1 MAYTVHGILQA
12 RILEWAAFP
21 CSRGSFQPRDQTQ
34 VSCIAGEFFYH
45 LSQQGKPKIT
55 GVGSLSL
62 LQLIFLTQESI
73 RGLLHRRRILYQLS
87 YWGSPKHKFIPD
99 NFLAQSGFLQRGV
112 AGEWRDCMVRLTR
125 RCCTGR
131 WGRGCQQ
138 QHLLPPSGQARPAVT
153 AGQALIYSGITH
165 IYADRQ
171 PHGKEHMPDFCIT
184 SSLSKLRSVNYDKDS
199 LACSRQ
205 WKKHSV
211 LYATRQEPHSSK

>member
-21 CSRGSFQPRDQTQ
+21 FSRGSFQPRDQTQ
-34 VSCIAGEFFYH
+34 VSRIAGEFFYH

-138 QHLLPPSGQARPAVT
+138 QHLLPPSGQARPGQQRRLGKLSST
-153 AGQALIYSGITH
+153 AASHTYMQTVSPTGRSTCL
-165 IYADRQ
+165 
-171 PHGKEHMPDFCIT
+171 T
-184 SSLSKLRSVNYDKDS
+184 SASRPLSRS
-199 LACSRQ
+199 
-205 WKKHSV
+205 
-211 LYATRQEPHSSK
+211 

>member
-1 MAYTVHGILQA
+1 MEGLHG
-12 RILEWAAFP
+12 ETH
-21 CSRGSFQPRDQTQ
+21 TQ
-34 VSCIAGEFFYH
+34 M
-45 LSQQGKPKIT
+45 
-55 GVGSLSL
+55 
-62 LQLIFLTQESI
+62 
-73 RGLLHRRRILYQLS
+73 LHRAVGEGLS
-87 YWGSPKHKFIPD
+87 
-99 NFLAQSGFLQRGV
+99 A
-112 AGEWRDCMVRLTR
+112 AA
-125 RCCTGR
+125 
-131 WGRGCQQ
+131 
-138 QHLLPPSGQARPAVT
+138 PPPTLRPGQARPAAT